1 MYNYPQ
7 RYAEPVIQRL
17 VNRIARMAG
26 VEYRIEV
33 LQSDSLQACST
44 SFKEEPGQHKR
55 PVISYNPVFIEQ
67 MESINRWAAIAAFA
81 HEVAYHYNN
90 DLYGKYL
97 ANYSDNDTSYKA
109 RQREI
114 QADKFAGWVL
124 WHEGAKLRDALTLYN
139 LPKFRDP
146 YSADPERNERRS
158 LMRAG
163 WVRAYVRKSNLP
175 DNPGPKKK
183 DQQKDP
189 DGKDDKPGNQN

>member
-33 LQSDSLQACST
+33 LQSDSLHACST

-67 MESINRWAAIAAFA
+67 LETVNRWAAIAAFA
-81 HEVAYHYNN
+81 NEVAYHYNN

-97 ANYSDNDTSYKA
+97 ANYSDSDSSYKA

-114 QADKFAGWVL
+114 QADKFTGWVL
-124 WHEGAKLRDALTLYN
+124 WHEGAKLREAMDLYN

-146 YSADPERNERRS
+146 YSSNPEKNERKS
-158 LMRAG
+158 IMRAG
-163 WVRAYVRKSNLP
+163 WVRAYVRKSNTLGKP
-175 DNPGPKKK
+175 SKKK
-183 DQQKDP
+183 DPEKGQ
-189 DGKDDKPGNQN
+189 DGKDDKPTN